1 MAARARFGAAST
13 SGRCRGLTQAALG
26 PPLTRAFVS
35 AVEHGRTV
43 PSLAALELMLRRVDV
58 PMSAFFAQ
66 VEARM
71 VDQDL
76 TAAYDPRRGDRHL

>member
-1 MAARARFGAAST
+1 MLGSELRRERT
-13 SGRCRGLTQAALG
+13 VRGLSQTALG
-26 PPLTRAFVS
+26 QPLTRAFVS
-35 AVEHGRTV
+35 AVERGRTV

-58 PMSAFFAQ
+58 PLSTFFAK

-76 TAAYDPRRGDRHL
+76 TVAYDPRHGDRHF

>member
-1 MAARARFGAAST
+1 M
-13 SGRCRGLTQAALG
+13 RGLTQAALG
-26 PPLTRAFVS
+26 TPLTRAFVS
-35 AVEHGRTV
+35 AVERGRTL

-58 PMSAFFAQ
+58 PMSVFFAK

-76 TAAYDPRRGDRHL
+76 TAAYDPRHGDRHL

>member
-1 MAARARFGAAST
+1 VLGSELRVERT
-13 SGRCRGLTQAALG
+13 RRGLTQAALG
-26 PPLTRAFVS
+26 APLTRAFVS
-35 AVEHGRTV
+35 AVERGRAV

-58 PMSAFFAQ
+58 PLSAFFAH

-76 TAAYDPRRGDRHL
+76 TASYDPRRADGHL